1 MNNRLWII
9 ASVLVM
15 VLVVAGTAFLGV
27 KPQLDAAAQA
37 ASDKAGVEQS
47 NLQLQAE
54 IEELKVKFGNLEE
67 LEAELATLRV
77 AVPDD
82 PYLDDYVRF
91 LYDAE
96 KKSGARITSGV
107 VTEPTLYVPSVEYAE
122 NLPAGLDTANLF
134 TLGIQL
140 SAEGSRKEV
149 LDFLQRIQK
158 SPRFF
163 LVYNVALSR
172 DDDGIWT
179 VANTGYL
186 FMLRNAD
193 GQLDPV
199 TEEEGAEPTPTPTE
213 TPTLPGS
220 TPTPT
225 ETPAP

>member
-37 ASDKAGVEQS
+37 AADKAAVEQA
-47 NLQLQAE
+47 NLQLQAD
-54 IEELKVKFGNLEE
+54 IGDLKVKFENLDA
-67 LEAELATLRV
+67 LETELAALRV

-82 PYLDDYVRF
+82 PYLDEYIDF
-91 LYDAE
+91 LYGAE
-96 KKSGARITSGV
+96 KKSGARITSAV
-107 VTEPTLYVPSVEYAE
+107 ITDPTVYVPSVEYAE

-134 TLGIQL
+134 TLGVQV

-149 LDFLQRIQK
+149 LDFLKRIQA

-163 LVYNVALSR
+163 LVYNVAVSR
-172 DDDGIWT
+172 DDEGVWT

-193 GQLDPV
+193 GGLDPV
-199 TEEEGAEPTPTPTE
+199 PEGEEGAEPTPTPTD
-213 TPTLPGS
+213 